1 MTRRATAFAE
11 ALLAVA
17 LVTWMAASQLP
28 LLGLASAALL
38 FLLPVLLAAV
48 RGGLGP
54 GLVAALGGAACYNF
68 FLIEPRYTLQVH
80 RLDNLVSVFV
90 LGAVALVTSR
100 LASRLTAREAEARAR
115 ARLSE
120 EAAALSALLAAPEPE
135 GALQDGIA
143 FIEAR
148 YGPLLLLDE
157 ERLSQPDGRLSAL
170 DLAAAAWA
178 LHNGDG
184 TGHGTPVMT
193 AADWSVLPLRP
204 ARQAG
209 REVLALTRPA
219 DGRTRPESELHH
231 LRQLA
236 LLIGQCRDRAALE
249 AERRAREGLEERD
262 RLRRTL
268 LASLAHDFRT
278 PLTIISGRLAELASE
293 RPDARDALVA
303 AAGEPGPGRRGGERV
318 RQRPQRVRDRAGAG
332 YCARPALRA
341 GRPDP
346 AASYSG
352 QPDRQWPAPCA
363 RARDRCRQGG
373 RRGGAAARQRRWTGR
388 AGA

>member
-184 TGHGTPVMT
+184 
-193 AADWSVLPLRP
+193 RC
-204 ARQAG
+204 G
-209 REVLALTRPA
+209 R
-219 DGRTRPESELHH
+219 
-231 LRQLA
+231 
-236 LLIGQCRDRAALE
+236 
-249 AERRAREGLEERD
+249 
-262 RLRRTL
+262 
-268 LASLAHDFRT
+268 
-278 PLTIISGRLAELASE
+278 
-293 RPDARDALVA
+293 
-303 AAGEPGPGRRGGERV
+303 PGRR
-318 RQRPQRVRDRAGAG
+318 
-332 YCARPALRA
+332 
-341 GRPDP
+341 
-346 AASYSG
+346 
-352 QPDRQWPAPCA
+352 
-363 RARDRCRQGG
+363 
-373 RRGGAAARQRRWTGR
+373 AARCWR
-388 AGA
+388 